1 MTTDTEFRIAVLP
14 GDGVGPEVMNA
25 CLEVLDVLNK
35 RVRGLR
41 CTFETFPGGA
51 AYYRETGVE
60 LPAQTLAAIHRAD
73 AILFGA
79 MGLPDVRLVDG
90 TEINP
95 QINIRFELDLY
106 AGVRPVRALAGSP
119 RLLADQQAQTIDLV
133 VIREQSEG
141 MFSDFHKSKLE
152 NDRVATDRCVITRR
166 GSERVIDFA
175 FRLAER
181 RRRHGRPGHVTC
193 VDKANVMTS
202 MAFFR
207 KIFDE
212 RRARFPDIE
221 ADHAYIDAMALK
233 LVRQPWQVD
242 VLVMEN
248 LLGDILSDLAAGL
261 VGGMGMAPSGDIGDE
276 HAMFQPCHGSAP
288 DIAGKGK
295 ANPTAMFLSAA
306 MMLEW
311 LGERHNVDR
320 CRVAARQLQQAVDTG
335 FANGRIRPVE
345 FGGADGTAA
354 ITQTVIEVLRTADSA
369 TEL

>member
-1 MTTDTEFRIAVLP
+1 MTTDTDFRIAVLP
-14 GDGVGPEVMNA
+14 GDGIGTEVMDA
-25 CLEVLDVLNK
+25 CLEVLRALIK
-35 RVRGLR
+35 RVGGFR
-41 CTFETFPGGA
+41 CTFETCPGGA
-51 AYYRETGVE
+51 AYYRDTGVE

-79 MGLPDVRLVDG
+79 MGLPDVRMADG

-106 AGVRPVRALAGSP
+106 AGVRPVRALAGGP
-119 RLLADQQAQTIDLV
+119 RSLADQRADTIDLV

-141 MFSDFHKSKLE
+141 MFSDFHKGKLDD
-152 NDRVATDRCVITRR
+152 DRVVTDRCVITRH
-166 GSERVIDFA
+166 GTERVVDFA

-181 RRRHGRPGHVTC
+181 RRMHGRPGHVTC
-193 VDKANVMTS
+193 VDKANVMAS

-212 RRARFPDIE
+212 RRSCFPDIK
-221 ADHAYIDAMALK
+221 ADHVHVDAMALK

-242 VLVMEN
+242 VVVTEN

-261 VGGMGMAPSGDIGDE
+261 VGGMGMAPSGDIGDK

-288 DIAGKGK
+288 DIAGQGK

-306 MMLEW
+306 MLLEW
-311 LGERHNVDR
+311 LGERHNFDP
-320 CRVAARQLQQAVDTG
+320 CRAAAHQLRLAIDAG
-335 FANGRIRPVE
+335 FANGRIRPAE
-345 FGGADGTAA
+345 FGGPDGTGA
-354 ITQTVIEVLRTADSA
+354 ITRTVIDMLRTGRSA
-369 TEL
+369 VIP